1 MDRFRPACGRILVST
16 PLVLFLVT
24 VLRGHFALTRGAKNS
39 PVPELTGLKVDPRA
53 SATASEITSTTRFK
67 EEQMEETQRREPTV
81 DELKKRLSQ
90 VAQKSN
96 RRKSALKA
104 LLKTYELLSLQYST
118 VYTRN
123 LRMTKTIQDSHM
135 IRYPYIKCT
144 KFHLFG

>member
-1 MDRFRPACGRILVST
+1 
-16 PLVLFLVT
+16 
-24 VLRGHFALTRGAKNS
+24 
-39 PVPELTGLKVDPRA
+39 
-53 SATASEITSTTRFK
+53 
-67 EEQMEETQRREPTV
+67 MEETQRREPTV